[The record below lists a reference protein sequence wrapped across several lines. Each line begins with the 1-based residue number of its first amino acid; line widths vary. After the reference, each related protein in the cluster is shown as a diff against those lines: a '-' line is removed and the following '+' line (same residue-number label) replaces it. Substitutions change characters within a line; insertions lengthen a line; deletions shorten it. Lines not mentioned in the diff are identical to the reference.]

1 MSGGINLEQAD
12 LIIYSNAVYTGNDDK
27 VFQGG
32 VAIKGKKILYVGSTE
47 EVKTYEAATTVIKD
61 YGDSLV
67 MPGFID
73 AHGHFMMG
81 ASMTCDYFCNTL
93 SLAHSEQE
101 CVEMIYAF
109 SKLYPHLDRYFGY
122 GWLPS
127 YWNDAPFPT
136 KESLDKYFPEKP
148 VYLKSVDGHSE
159 WMNSAALK
167 ESGYLTGWKPE
178 FGSVDTLPNGELSG
192 LVREGGDLLCRK
204 YDTKL
209 PEEEQEYLQ
218 RRLMTRLNQKGI
230 TTFTEMGAE
239 LPENI
244 DSAYGIIKKIENA
257 KDMTI
262 RLALYPG
269 TDIDPARIHEIAPY
283 LEKYNSDE
291 LFIGGLKGFAD
302 GVTSTYTAAMI
313 EAYSDN
319 PGEKGYLNHPA
330 AQYHEWVREANK
342 QGYGTRVH
350 CIGDLA
356 VRTLLDAYEES
367 GKAGYSKDL
376 RNTIEHIEMVH
387 PKDIDRFAKLGV
399 IASMQ
404 PLHLPLDEF
413 DKISRCGKER
423 SRYEWAHKSI
433 LKTGATLA
441 MGTDYPIADYD
452 PISNLYNA
460 ITRYGINGV
469 AYGPY
474 STEEKLNLDEALH
487 AYTYGAAYAIGMEDK
502 IGTLEAG
509 KYADITVLD
518 KNLFIRPTEE
528 ILNTQVVLTIMNGN
542 VVFDAD
548 GSQCE

>member
-1 MSGGINLEQAD
+1 MEGAD
-12 LIIYSNAVYTGNDDK
+12 LIIYSDAIYTGSE
-27 VFQGG
+27 QEIISGG
-32 VAIKGKKILYVGSTE
+32 IAISGKTILCVGSAE
-47 EVKTYEAATTVIKD
+47 EVKAYENTDTVIKA
-61 YGDSLV
+61 YKDSLV

-81 ASMTCDYFCNTL
+81 ATMTCDYFCNTL
-93 SLAHSEQE
+93 SMAHSELE
-101 CVEMIYAF
+101 CVEMMYAF
-109 SKLYPHLDRYFGY
+109 SKLYPNLDRYFGY

-136 KESLDKYFPEKP
+136 KESLDRYFPEKP

-167 ESGYLTGWKPE
+167 ESGYLSGWEPD
-178 FGSVDTLPNGELSG
+178 FGSVDKLPNGELSG
-192 LVREGGDLLCRK
+192 LVREGGDLLCRQ
-204 YDTKL
+204 YDTRL
-209 PEEEQEYLQ
+209 PEEEKEYLQ

-244 DSAYGIIKKIENA
+244 DSVYTIVKKLE
-257 KDMTI
+257 KEGDMTI

-269 TDIDPARIHEIAPY
+269 TDIDPSRVGEIAPF

-313 EAYSDN
+313 EDYSDN
-319 PGEKGYLNHPA
+319 KGEKGYLNHPA
-330 AQYHEWVREANK
+330 TQYHEWVLESNK

-367 GKAGYSKDL
+367 SRAGYTKNI
-376 RNTIEHIEMVH
+376 RNTIEHIEVIH
-387 PKDIDRFAKLGV
+387 PNDIGRFAKLGV
-399 IASMQ
+399 VASMQ

-413 DKISRCGKER
+413 DKINRCGNER

-433 LKTGATLA
+433 LKSGGVLA
-441 MGTDYPIADYD
+441 LGTDYPIADYD
-452 PISNLYNA
+452 PIPNLYNA
-460 ITRYGINGV
+460 VSRTGVNGTE
-469 AYGPY
+469 YGPF
-474 STEEKLNLDEALH
+474 SKEEKLDLWEALK

-509 KYADITVLD
+509 KYADIAVLD
-518 KNLFIRPTEE
+518 RNLFQRPAEE
-528 ILNTQVVLTIMNGN
+528 ILDTQVVLTVMNGN
-542 VVFDAD
+542 IVFDKEASD
-548 GSQCE
+548 HEQLTVI